1 LQQLRAWVFLARW
14 QDLATIPSQLTKA
27 WVDLVNQVLVQVD
40 HVQLVQ
46 VVHHVQVVHLVLLVL
61 VLVLVDLL
69 VQVDLL
75 HVQAVHLL
83 VLQVVLQVL
92 VLQVVV
98 QVLVVVVAV
107 AVRLVLSV
115 RVDLVTLQR
124 LESQRE

>member
-1 LQQLRAWVFLARW
+1 LLQLRAWEFLAQW
-14 QDLATIPSQLTKA
+14 QDRVTILSQLTKV
-27 WVDLVNQVLVQVD
+27 WVDLVNQALVQVD
-40 HVQLVQ
+40 HVRL
-46 VVHHVQVVHLVLLVL
+46 VQVVHLVQVVPLVL
-61 VLVLVDLL
+61 LVLVDLL

-75 HVQAVHLL
+75 HVQVVHLL
-83 VLQVVLQVL
+83 VLQVVHQVL

>member
-1 LQQLRAWVFLARW
+1 LLQLRAWVFLARW
-14 QDLATIPSQLTKA
+14 QDLATILSQLTKA
-27 WVDLVNQVLVQVD
+27 WVDLVNQVLVQVG
-40 HVQLVQ
+40 HVQLVL
-46 VVHHVQVVHLVLLVL
+46 VVHLVQVVHLVL
-61 VLVLVDLL
+61 LVLVDLL

-83 VLQVVLQVL
+83 VLQVVLQDL

>member
-1 LQQLRAWVFLARW
+1 LLQLRAWVFLAQW
-14 QDLATIPSQLTKA
+14 QDLATILSQLTKV
-27 WVDLVNQVLVQVD
+27 WVDLVNQVLAQVD
-40 HVQLVQ
+40 HVQLVL
-46 VVHHVQVVHLVLLVL
+46 VAHHVQVVHLVL
-61 VLVLVDLL
+61 LVLVDLL

-75 HVQAVHLL
+75 HVQVVHLRVLQEVLQDL
-83 VLQVVLQVL
+83 VLQVA
-92 VLQVVV
+92 V